1 MFTNAIFWS
10 KSRKPVLNIPATLK
24 FSCLGK
30 LPRGVITKADDIKF
44 KVSPFFKPK
53 SKASSEPI

>member
-1 MFTNAIFWS
+1 MFTNLMFRS

-30 LPRGVITKADDIKF
+30 LPRGVDTKAEDIKF
-44 KVSPFFKPK
+44 KVSPFNICLLP
-53 SKASSEPI
+53 E